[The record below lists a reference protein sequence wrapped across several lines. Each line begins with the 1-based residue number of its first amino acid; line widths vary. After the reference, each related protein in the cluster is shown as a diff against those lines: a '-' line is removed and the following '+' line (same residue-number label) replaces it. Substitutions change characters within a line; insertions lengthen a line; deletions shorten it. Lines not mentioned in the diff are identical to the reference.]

1 MWNEKK
7 KKRIGEIGGRGQGAE
22 KMIEIFFLA
31 KKIELKANKE
41 RDEKEVRLGGEIA
54 TWTGTEGSEGKEG
67 ENRGSVRRDKKE

>member
-41 RDEKEVRLGGEIA
+41 RMKR
-54 TWTGTEGSEGKEG
+54 K
-67 ENRGSVRRDKKE
+67 